1 MQAQAEH
8 DQRGQPTLQG
18 GGTPETLRAWLL
30 GGFRISV
37 GSRSIGE
44 GEWRLKKAGS
54 LLKLLAL
61 APAHR
66 LHREQAMDLL
76 WPDLDPK
83 AALNNLHYALHVARR
98 TLEPSAPAGA
108 ASGYLHLRGESLALS
123 PEGPVWVDVEA
134 FEQAASTARHS
145 LEPAAYRA
153 AIDLYSGE
161 LLPQDRYEA
170 WAEQRR
176 AELRGLYLWLLVDL
190 ASVCEGRR
198 ELGEAI
204 EALGRVVAEDPTH
217 EGAHVGLM
225 RLYALL
231 GRRREALGHYERLR
245 DALLGEFGSE
255 PEAASARLHEEI
267 WAGTFPHSDSPPAA
281 GFSPEQEAPTS
292 PAGAARRHN
301 LPLAR
306 TSFVGREHETLEVKR
321 LLAMTRLLTLTGAG
335 GCGKTRLALK
345 VARDLVGAYPDGVWL
360 VELAALS
367 DPALVPQ
374 AVAKALGV
382 NEQPN
387 RPLVETLEDALR
399 SRKTLLVVD
408 NCEHLVE
415 AVVRLVDALLDSCPS
430 LRVLATSRE
439 PLSAAGEVTW
449 VVPSLTVP
457 YTRQEEAYTP
467 QELEGYESVRLFV
480 ERASQR
486 DPSFEL
492 TPRNGQAVAQ
502 VCRRLEGIPLAI
514 ELAAGRIGVLSAEQL
529 ASRLEDFL
537 RLLTGGR
544 TADPRHRTL
553 RATLEWSHELLSEA
567 ERALFRRLSV
577 FAGGWTL
584 EVAEEVCSGEGVE
597 QDDVLELLSEL
608 VDKSLVV
615 VEAGEDRVPR
625 FRMLEP
631 VRQYGQ
637 ERLHESGTAERVRE
651 RHAKYYLALAQEA
664 EPELEGANQTRWID
678 RLEAEHDNLRAALS
692 WALEGGGVELG
703 LRLAGA
709 LRLFWVG
716 RSHYS
721 EGRRWCEEGLKRGDS
736 VPQQV
741 RANALVGAGFF
752 TASLGEL
759 ELAIERLED
768 SLALYRQIGDR
779 RGVATCLRLLGTTMF
794 ELGDWERAE
803 ALLEEGLALARESG
817 SIRDTCN
824 ALSTLSYMAACRG
837 DLERAKALGEESLAI
852 AREAGDTTAA
862 SFASNFLAVTAM
874 LGGAYERAQTL
885 FEASLEMTRITGN
898 RKGQATSLNNLGLV
912 ALCQGDYARAAE
924 LSSESLRLSEE
935 SLDHQLV
942 TWSLDALAAVWGQQ
956 GYVGRAARLWGAAE
970 VLREASD
977 FSQPPDDKR
986 VLEPFLEAA
995 RSRLDEAEFQ
1005 AAWEEGRAMTEE
1017 QAVRYALSEEE
1028 HNATTLDAVPEQQP
1042 PHDEPTER
1050 LTAREQ
1056 EVALLVARGL
1066 TNRRIALELSISEH
1080 TVASHVRKILK
1091 KMGLRSRAQISSS

>member
-1 MQAQAEH
+1 MQSQAEH
-8 DQRGQPTLQG
+8 DRRAPPIPRG
-18 GGTPETLRAWLL
+18 GGAPETLRLWLL
-30 GGFRISV
+30 GGFRVSV
-37 GSRSIGE
+37 GSQSIG
-44 GEWRLKKAGS
+44 GQEWHLRKAQS
-54 LLKLLAL
+54 LLKVLAL
-61 APAHR
+61 SPGYR
-66 LHREQAMDLL
+66 LHREQAMELL
-76 WPDLDPK
+76 WPDLHPE

-98 TLEPSAPAGA
+98 TLEPPALASSAP
-108 ASGYLHLRGESLALS
+108 SRYLRLRGEQLTLCPDS
-123 PEGPVWVDVEA
+123 PLWVDVEA
-134 FEQAASTARHS
+134 FEEAATTARHA

-170 WAEQRR
+170 WAEERR
-176 AELRGLYLWLLVDL
+176 AQLRGLYLSLLLDL
-190 ASVCEGRR
+190 AALYEGRK
-198 ELGEAI
+198 EFGEAI

-217 EGAHVGLM
+217 EGAHVELM

-231 GRRREALGHYERLR
+231 GRRREALGHYERLK
-245 DALLGEFGSE
+245 DVLFTEFGAE
-255 PEAASARLHEEI
+255 PEAATARLHEEI
-267 WAGTFPHSDSPPAA
+267 WAGTFPPADSPP
-281 GFSPEQEAPTS
+281 GGLPPGEETPSL
-292 PAGAARRHN
+292 AGAARRHN
-301 LPLAR
+301 LPLER
-306 TSFVGREHETLEVKR
+306 TSFIGRERETLEVKR
-321 LLAMTRLLTLTGAG
+321 LLAMTKLLTLTGAG

-345 VARDLVGAYPDGVWL
+345 VASDLVEAYPDGAWL
-360 VELAALS
+360 VDLAPLAE
-367 DPALVPQ
+367 AELVPQ
-374 AVAKALGV
+374 AVAQALGV
-382 NEQPN
+382 REQPGQA
-387 RPLVETLEDALR
+387 LLETLEDSLR
-399 SRKTLLVVD
+399 SSKLLLVMD

-415 AVVRLVDALLDSCPS
+415 AVATLVDALLDSCS
-430 LRVLATSRE
+430 GLRVLATSRE
-439 PLSAAGEVTW
+439 TLNAAGEASG
-449 VVPSLTVP
+449 VVPSLTLP
-457 YTRQEEAYTP
+457 GSRQEQAYTL
-467 QELEGYESVRLFV
+467 QELENYESVRLFV
-480 ERASQR
+480 DRARQR

-492 TPRNGQAVAQ
+492 ISSNGQAVAQ

-514 ELAAGRIGVLSAEQL
+514 ELAAGRMEVLSAEQL
-529 ASRLEDFL
+529 AMRLEDYL
-537 RLLTGGR
+537 KLLTGGR

-567 ERALFRRLSV
+567 ERTLFRRLSV

-615 VEAGEDRVPR
+615 VEAGEERVPR

-637 ERLHESGTAERVRE
+637 ERLHESGTAERVRQ
-651 RHAKYYLALAQEA
+651 RHAEYYLALAQEA
-664 EPELEGANQTRWID
+664 EPELEGVNQTRWID

-692 WALEGGGVELG
+692 WALEGGQAELG

-716 RSHYS
+716 RGHYS
-721 EGRRWCEEGLKRGDS
+721 EGRRWCEEGLNRGGS
-736 VPQQV
+736 VPQSV
-741 RANALVGAGFF
+741 RANALLGAGYF
-752 TASLGEL
+752 TASQGDLG
-759 ELAIERLED
+759 LAIERLED
-768 SLALYRQIGDR
+768 SLALYRQVGDTR
-779 RGVATCLRLLGTTMF
+779 RAATCIRLLGSTML

-803 ALLEEGLALARESG
+803 ALLEEALALARESG

-837 DLERAKALGEESLAI
+837 DMKRAKTLGEESLAI
-852 AREAGDTTAA
+852 AREAGDTIAA

-874 LGGAYERAQTL
+874 LGGDYERAQTL
-885 FEASLEMTRITGN
+885 FEATLEMTRITGN
-898 RKGQATSLNNLGLV
+898 RKGQATALNNLGLV
-912 ALCQGDYARAAE
+912 ALCQGDYARAAK

-942 TWSLDALAAVWGQQ
+942 TWSLDALAAVLGQQ

-995 RSRLDEAEFQ
+995 RSRLDEAAFQ

-1017 QAVRYALSEEE
+1017 QAVEYALSEEE
-1028 HNATTLDAVPEQQP
+1028 EQNARTLDAVPEQQP
-1042 PHDEPTER
+1042 RPDEPTER
-1050 LTAREQ
+1050 LTPREQ
-1056 EVALLVARGL
+1056 ELALLVGRGL

-1091 KMGLRSRAQISSS
+1091 K